1 MMIGFKIIMNQM
13 QDYSMMKLLKNKKM
27 IALKMMDK
35 IGMKIEQKLEN
46 ISSKIFNIVI
56 FDIFFIRIMYLAL
69 LKQIVLYIG

>member
-46 ISSKIFNIVI
+46 ISSKIFTIVI
-56 FDIFFIRIMYLAL
+56 F
-69 LKQIVLYIG
+69 